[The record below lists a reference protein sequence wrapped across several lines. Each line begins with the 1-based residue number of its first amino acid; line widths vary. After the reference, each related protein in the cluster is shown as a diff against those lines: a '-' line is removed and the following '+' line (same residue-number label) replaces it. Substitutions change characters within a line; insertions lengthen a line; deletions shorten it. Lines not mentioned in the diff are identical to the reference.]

1 MKFLAIGLVIF
12 TILLGILGP
21 AAFFVVD
28 ETQAAIVTRF
38 GEPRRSIRSAGI
50 NIKTPFIDTVTY
62 FDKRRKLFDAPADS
76 LLTSDKKRLVID
88 VYAIARI
95 TDPLTFFQKVRT
107 EQGSVTASIPIIAS
121 GLREEIAQDEQSQ
134 IIKLNR
140 EEIMGT
146 VTAAV
151 TPLVGEFGI
160 QVVDVRVKRIDF
172 PPEIAPNIFSRMQ
185 AERKRKADAER
196 AEGAKR
202 DLEIRADVDRQATI
216 IAAEAERDA
225 NILRGEG
232 EAEAI
237 KIFADALEEGPEF
250 YAFQRSLQAYKMF
263 LPQNTTVVLPADSD
277 LFQFLQSPVG
287 IAGGAG
293 DTGGA
298 TALASTGLSEFMK
311 VETAA
316 RTFLE
321 EEMSIDSASPT
332 LARIERVDW
341 SDASLGCPAP
351 GVSYAQAIVPGFNL
365 VFDNSGESVEVHSNV
380 DGSQLAACSS

>member
-1 MKFLAIGLVIF
+1 MKFVAIGLVIF

-21 AAFFVVD
+21 QAFFIVD
-28 ETQAAIVTRF
+28 ETQSAIVTRF
-38 GEPRRSIRSAGI
+38 GEPRRTIRSAGI
-50 NIKTPFIDTVTY
+50 NIKTPFVDTVTY

-95 TDPLTFFQKVRT
+95 TEPLTFFRRVWT
-107 EQGSVTASIPIIAS
+107 EQGSVTASIPIINS
-121 GLREEIAQDEQSQ
+121 GLREEIARDEQSQ

-140 EEIMGT
+140 EEIMRS
-146 VTAAV
+146 VTEAV
-151 TPLVGEFGI
+151 SPQLLEFGLD
-160 QVVDVRVKRIDF
+160 VVDVRVKRIDF
-172 PPEIAPNIFSRMQ
+172 PPEIAPNIFLRMQ

-237 KIFADALEEGPEF
+237 RIFADALEQGPEF

-263 LPQNTTVVLPADSD
+263 LPQNTTVVLPANSD
-277 LFQFLQSPVG
+277 LFQFLQSPLG
-287 IAGGAG
+287 LTGGPS
-293 DTGGA
+293 GA
-298 TALASTGLSEFMK
+298 TASASTGLSA

-316 RTFLE
+316 RNFLD
-321 EEMSIDSASPT
+321 EEMSIDSTSPT

-351 GVSYAQAIVPGFNL
+351 GVSYAQVIVPGFNL
-365 VFDNSGESVEVHSNV
+365 VFDNGGQSVEVHSNI
-380 DGSQLAACSS
+380 DGSQLVACSS

>member
-1 MKFLAIGLVIF
+1 MKLFAIGLVIF
-12 TILLGILGP
+12 AILLGILGP
-21 AAFFVVD
+21 QAFFIVD
-28 ETQAAIVTRF
+28 ETQSAIVTRF
-38 GEPRRSIRSAGI
+38 GEPRRTIRSAGI
-50 NIKTPFIDTVTY
+50 NIKTPFVDTVTY

-76 LLTSDKKRLVID
+76 LLTGDKKRLVID
-88 VYAIARI
+88 VYAIARVV
-95 TDPLTFFQKVRT
+95 DPLVFFRRVRT
-107 EQGSVTASIPIIAS
+107 EQGAITASLPIIGS
-121 GLREEIAQDEQSQ
+121 GLREEVAQDEQSQ

-140 EEIMGT
+140 EEIMGK

-151 TPLVGEFGI
+151 SPLLGEFGL

-172 PPEIAPNIFSRMQ
+172 PPEIAPNIFQRMQ
-185 AERKRKADAER
+185 AERKRKADAQR

-202 DLEIRADVDRQATI
+202 DLEIRAGVDRQATI
-216 IAAEAERDA
+216 IGAEAERDA

-237 KIFADALEEGPEF
+237 RIFASALEEGPEF

-277 LFQFLQSPVG
+277 LFQFLQSPLG
-287 IAGGAG
+287 ITGGAG
-293 DTGGA
+293 DAGGA
-298 TALASTGLSEFMK
+298 TARASTGVSAFMK

-321 EEMSIDSASPT
+321 EEMTIDSASPT
-332 LARIERVDW
+332 LAKIERVDW
-341 SDASLGCPAP
+341 SDGSLGCPAP
-351 GVSYAQAIVPGFNL
+351 GVAYTQAIVPGFNL
-365 VFDNSGESVEVHSNV
+365 VFDNGGETVEVHSNI

>member
-1 MKFLAIGLVIF
+1 MKLLAIGLVIF

-21 AAFFVVD
+21 QAFFIVD
-28 ETQAAIVTRF
+28 ETQSAIVTRF
-38 GEPRRSIRSAGI
+38 GEPRRTIRSAGI
-50 NIKTPFIDTVTY
+50 NVKTPFVDTVTY

-88 VYAIARI
+88 VYAIARV
-95 TDPLTFFQKVRT
+95 TDPLVFFRRVRT
-107 EQGSVTASIPIIAS
+107 EQGAITASLPIIGS
-121 GLREEIAQDEQSQ
+121 GLREEVARDEQSQ

-140 EEIMGT
+140 EEIMKS
-146 VTAAV
+146 VTIAV
-151 TPLVGEFGI
+151 SPLLEEFGLA
-160 QVVDVRVKRIDF
+160 VVDVRVKRIDF
-172 PPEIAPNIFSRMQ
+172 PPEIAPNIFQRMQ

-202 DLEIRADVDRQATI
+202 DLEIRANVDRQVTVI
-216 IAAEAERDA
+216 EAEAERDA

-237 KIFADALEEGPEF
+237 RIFADALEEGPEF

-277 LFQFLQSPVG
+277 LFQFLQSPLG
-287 IAGGAG
+287 LNGGA
-293 DTGGA
+293 GGA
-298 TALASTGLSEFMK
+298 TARASTGLSEFMK

-316 RTFLE
+316 RTFLD

-332 LARIERVDW
+332 LAKIERVDW
-341 SDASLGCPAP
+341 SDGSLGCPAP
-351 GVSYAQAIVPGFNL
+351 GVSYTQAIVPGFNL
-365 VFDNSGESVEVHSNV
+365 VFDNGGESVEVHSNL
-380 DGSQLAACSS
+380 DGSRLTACSS

>member
-1 MKFLAIGLVIF
+1 MKLAAIGLIIF
-12 TILLGILGP
+12 TILLGIIGP
-21 AAFFVVD
+21 QAFFIVD
-28 ETQAAIVTRF
+28 ETQSAIVTRF
-38 GEPRRSIRSAGI
+38 GEPRRTINSAGI
-50 NIKTPFIDTVTY
+50 NVKTPFVDTVTY
-62 FDKRRKLFDAPADS
+62 FDKRRKLFDAPAES

-88 VYAIARI
+88 VYAIARVV
-95 TDPLTFFQKVRT
+95 DPLVFFRRVRT
-107 EQGSVTASIPIIAS
+107 EQGAITASLPIIGS
-121 GLREEIAQDEQSQ
+121 GLREEIARDEQSQ

-146 VTAAV
+146 VTSSV
-151 TPLVGEFGI
+151 RPLVAEFGI
-160 QVVDVRVKRIDF
+160 DIVDVRVKRIDF
-172 PPEIAPNIFSRMQ
+172 PPEIAPNIFQRMQ
-185 AERKRKADAER
+185 AERKRKADAQR

-237 KIFADALEEGPEF
+237 RIFADALEQGPEF

-277 LFQFLQSPVG
+277 LFQFLQSPLG
-287 IAGGAG
+287 LTGKAGAA
-293 DTGGA
+293 GGA
-298 TALASTGLSEFMK
+298 TARASTGLSAFMK

-321 EEMSIDSASPT
+321 EQLSIDSASPT
-332 LARIERVDW
+332 LAKIERVDW

-351 GVSYAQAIVPGFNL
+351 GVSYAQVIVPGFSL
-365 VFDNSGESVEVHSNV
+365 VFDNGGESVEVHSNA
-380 DGSQLAACSS
+380 DGSQLAACAS

>member
-1 MKFLAIGLVIF
+1 MKLAAIGLIIF

-21 AAFFVVD
+21 QAFFIVD
-28 ETQAAIVTRF
+28 ETQSAIVTRF
-38 GEPRRSIRSAGI
+38 GEPRRTINSAGI
-50 NIKTPFIDTVTY
+50 NVKTPFVDTVTY
-62 FDKRRKLFDAPADS
+62 FDKRRKLFDAPAES

-88 VYAIARI
+88 VYAIARVV
-95 TDPLTFFQKVRT
+95 DPLVFFRRVRT
-107 EQGSVTASIPIIAS
+107 EQGAITASLPIIGS
-121 GLREEIAQDEQSQ
+121 GLREEIARDEQSQ

-151 TPLVGEFGI
+151 RPQVGEFGI
-160 QVVDVRVKRIDF
+160 DIVDVRVKRIDF
-172 PPEIAPNIFSRMQ
+172 PPEIAPNIFQRMQ
-185 AERKRKADAER
+185 AERKRKADAQR

-237 KIFADALEEGPEF
+237 RIFADALEQGPEF
-250 YAFQRSLQAYKMF
+250 YAFQRSLQAYKLF

-277 LFQFLQSPVG
+277 LFQFLQSPLG
-287 IAGGAG
+287 LNGG
-293 DTGGA
+293 TGGT
-298 TALASTGLSEFMK
+298 TARASTGLSAFMK

-332 LARIERVDW
+332 LAKIERVDW
-341 SDASLGCPAP
+341 SDASLGCPVT
-351 GVSYAQAIVPGFNL
+351 GFSYAQVIVPGFSL
-365 VFDNSGESVEVHSNV
+365 VFDNGGESVEVHSNA

>member
-1 MKFLAIGLVIF
+1 MKLVAIGLVIF
-12 TILLGILGP
+12 AILLGILGP
-21 AAFFVVD
+21 AAFFIVD
-28 ETQAAIVTRF
+28 ETQSAIVTRF
-38 GEPRRSIRSAGI
+38 GEPRRTIRSAGL
-50 NIKTPFIDTVTY
+50 NIKTPFVDTVTY

-76 LLTSDKKRLVID
+76 LLTADKKRLVID

-95 TDPLTFFQKVRT
+95 VDPLVFFRRVRT
-107 EQGSVTASIPIIAS
+107 EQGAITASLPIINS
-121 GLREEIAQDEQSQ
+121 GLREEVARDEQVQ
-134 IIKLNR
+134 IVKENR
-140 EEIMGT
+140 EEIMT
-146 VTAAV
+146 SVTSAV
-151 TPLVGEFGI
+151 SPLLGEFGLA
-160 QVVDVRVKRIDF
+160 VVDVRVKRIDF
-172 PPEIAPNIFSRMQ
+172 PPEIAPNIFQRMQ
-185 AERKRKADAER
+185 AERKRKADAQR

-237 KIFADALEEGPEF
+237 RIFASALEQGPEF

-277 LFQFLQSPVG
+277 LFQFLQSPLG
-287 IAGGAG
+287 ITGGAGGAV
-293 DTGGA
+293 GA
-298 TALASTGLSEFMK
+298 TARASTDLSEFMK

-332 LARIERVDW
+332 LAKIELVDW
-341 SDASLGCPAP
+341 SDASLGCPAA

-365 VFDNSGESVEVHSNV
+365 VFDNNGESVEVHSNM